1 MKIEVYSP
9 TIRRKEMDAVLTAM
23 VEEKIGPGEKNR
35 LLIQTAKE
43 HLRFDYA
50 LALRSPAVA
59 LHLALKSLLRSEAS
73 DNANSGQAVLISALS
88 PRYYLQVIEDLHLV
102 PLYCD
107 VSFDFPCISRETIEN
122 AIASKPADLKICAV
136 VLHHTLGFIPDVPAI
151 AELGFPVI
159 EDISQSYGSWI
170 KIKSKDTADDDIAI
184 NSSDAAENMQ
194 GNQKD
199 KEDSA
204 SASANAAAAAKQ
216 AAGKLQ
222 PSGQLQPAFGGIFC
236 ILGLEERDMLTSGG
250 GALLFA
256 MNRRDG
262 LLLRNYAGIAD
273 EYCLPDI
280 NAALA
285 VVQFRESYRN
295 IEKRHEVARVYT
307 RASLSL
313 TTKTRH
319 KRFITLVDDEYN
331 NYSFPLVLETG
342 LKDVIAYARKKEIIL
357 ESAFEYTPAGMGLS
371 RNCPASNSLALR
383 TVLFPLYPRLRSQD
397 AERVYRLIL
406 TLP

>member
-23 VEEKIGPGEKNR
+23 VEEKIGVGERNR

-43 HLRFDYA
+43 QIKFDYA

-59 LHLALKSLLRSEAS
+59 LYLALKAL
-73 DNANSGQAVLISALS
+73 NARAGQAVVISALS
-88 PRYYLQVIEDLHLV
+88 PRYYYQVIEDLQLT

-107 VSFDFPCISRETIEN
+107 VSYDFPCMSRETVEN
-122 AIASKPADLKICAV
+122 AVSQKPSEVEICAV
-136 VLHHTLGFIPDVPAI
+136 VLHHTLGFQPDSKAI

-159 EDISQSYGSWI
+159 EDISQSYGKII
-170 KIKSKDTADDDIAI
+170 KKEDADTD
-184 NSSDAAENMQ
+184 DAASGE
-194 GNQKD
+194 GSS
-199 KEDSA
+199 KEKEKEEPQIKT
-204 SASANAAAAAKQ
+204 N
-216 AAGKLQ
+216 GVL
-222 PSGQLQPAFGGIFC
+222 C

-256 MNRRDG
+256 MNRKDAAE
-262 LLLRNYAGIAD
+262 LRNFAGIAN

-285 VVQFRESYRN
+285 VVQFKEVQRNLQKRRE
-295 IEKRHEVARVYT
+295 IAGVYAQ
-307 RASLSL
+307 ASLR
-313 TTKTRH
+313 TRH
-319 KRFITLVDDEYN
+319 KRFIPLAEDDYN

-342 LKDVIAYARKKEIIL
+342 LKDVIAYARKKDIIV
-357 ESAFEYTPAGMGLS
+357 ESAFENTLAASGLCG
-371 RNCPASNSLALR
+371 NCPVSSSLALR
-383 TVLFPLYPRLRSQD
+383 TVLFPLYPRLRSSD
-397 AERVYRLIL
+397 AEHVARLIM